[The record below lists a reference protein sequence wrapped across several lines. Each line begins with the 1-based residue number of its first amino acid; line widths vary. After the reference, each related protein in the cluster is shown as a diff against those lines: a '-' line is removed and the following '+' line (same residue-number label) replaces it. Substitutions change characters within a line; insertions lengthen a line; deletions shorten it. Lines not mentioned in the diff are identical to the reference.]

1 MFLFKKPILPPPPS
15 GRERASRVSES
26 SSIFSPKTPHT
37 GVSIDSSVADSSL
50 FSATRDLNT
59 PKEFTFSHD
68 FNSSHDEP
76 SSGDWFTPSA
86 GNSLFEEP
94 PLVPEQPKDQHE
106 AKKKEILSQFDVFT
120 DLDPLG
126 ENSIEHYFII
136 IYISHI
142 GRQNFDFLDYD

>member
-1 MFLFKKPILPPPPS
+1 M
-15 GRERASRVSES
+15 SES

-37 GVSIDSSVADSSL
+37 GISIDSSANDSSIVNT
-50 FSATRDLNT
+50 SRDLNT
-59 PKEFTFSHD
+59 PKEFTFSQD
-68 FNSSHDEP
+68 FQSDEH

-94 PLVPEQPKDQHE
+94 PLVPEQSKDQHE

-126 ENSIEHYFII
+126 EII
-136 IYISHI
+136 TLLLRKRWIL
-142 GRQNFDFLDYD
+142 F